1 MRFTGLSKPGYLI
14 LGSDLVGTVEMLGS
28 LVSDFIVGD
37 VVWADTSNPLSY
49 GTFAEYIVVPAS
61 SLRKLSAD
69 LTLEKAAYQV
79 SPLLHIKI
87 LSC

>member
-1 MRFTGLSKPGYLI
+1 MRFTDLSKPGYFI

-28 LVSDFIVGD
+28 LVSDLIVGD

-49 GTFAEYIVVPAS
+49 VTSAEYIVVPAS

-79 SPLLHIKI
+79 PPLLHIKI